1 METPKR
7 EREVIVTI
15 RELKAKGLVKAYG
28 GRRVVDDV
36 SLRIKSGQVVGLLGP
51 NGAGKTTTF
60 YMITGL
66 VKPDSGEVY
75 LDDQDISELPV
86 YLRARLGI
94 SYLPQETSVFRKL
107 TVSDNI
113 MAILETVE
121 SDKDRLN
128 ERLEELLAE
137 LDISALRDQSADSL
151 SGGQKRRLEITRALV
166 TDPDFILLDDRAG
179 ILLSGGERR
188 RVEIARSLCTNPS
201 FILLDEPFSGLDPI
215 VVLEIQKIITK
226 LKDRGIG
233 IVITDHNTRET
244 LGVCDTIYLLDKGR
258 ILEHGDPGTIAA
270 SELAREVYLGKKFR
284 L

>member
-1 METPKR
+1 
-7 EREVIVTI
+7 
-15 RELKAKGLVKAYG
+15 LVKAYG
-28 GRRVVDDV
+28 GTRVVDDV
-36 SLRIKSGQVVGLLGP
+36 SLRIRSGQVVGLLGP

-66 VKPDSGEVY
+66 VKPDNGEVY

-121 SDKDRLN
+121 SGKDRRN

-137 LDISALRDQSADSL
+137 LDISALRDQRADSL

-166 TDPDFILLDDRAG
+166 TDPD
-179 ILLSGGERR
+179 
-188 RVEIARSLCTNPS
+188 

-284 L
+284 M

>member
-1 METPKR
+1 MNKKG
-7 EREVIVTI
+7 EREVIATV

-28 GRRVVDDV
+28 GTRVVDDV

-66 VKPDSGEVY
+66 VKPDNGEVY

-121 SDKDRLN
+121 SDKNRRN

-137 LDISALRDQSADSL
+137 LDISALRDQRADSL

-166 TDPDFILLDDRAG
+166 TDPD
-179 ILLSGGERR
+179 
-188 RVEIARSLCTNPS
+188 

-284 L
+284 M